1 MDAAD
6 SARGRGVLGRRR
18 AVERMG
24 RLHAPFT
31 RRRFLVQGGKA
42 VLGTSLAGAFLASCG
57 GGDSGRSELSYWS
70 ELEGAEVQSYYRENV
85 EKPFDQANPDIDF
98 QVRFVIDT
106 DRVVRTALQS
116 GEGPDL
122 VPTLG
127 PSFALEYAQANLFL
141 ELDEYAE
148 QYGWQ
153 EKILPWALDLGR
165 SDGKLYS
172 VPTRFETMLLYYNKT
187 LLEEK
192 GWTVPTN
199 RDEVEALAEEAKG
212 QGIIPFAAGNAE
224 YRTSTE
230 WFVTMFWNHFSGPE
244 ALYQGLTGEIPW
256 TDPVFVDAIELLN
269 QYFQNGWF
277 GGSVE
282 RFFSTAPAEWYSQL
296 GDGRAAM
303 DMDGFWVT
311 SELPNYFGE
320 KAGNEN
326 EWDWSPLPSL
336 SSEVPTPIFE
346 LAIGAT
352 LSISRSS
359 EYPDAASKYIDWYF
373 SDTDRVVKRMAD
385 VPAWFNLAVPI
396 KASDF
401 PSGIDERIK
410 RIMLSLN
417 EATGRGNFGYATW
430 TFWPP
435 ESDVFIIEEL
445 GSVLIGKMTPAEYCA
460 ELDRIFRQEL
470 EEGEVPPVIRPGT
483 G

>member
-6 SARGRGVLGRRR
+6 SGNRRD
-18 AVERMG
+18 ALERRVVAEGMG
-24 RLHAPFT
+24 DVHKPVT

-57 GGDSGRSELSYWS
+57 SERSQRSELSYWS
-70 ELEGAEVQSYYRENV
+70 ELEGAEVQRYYRENV
-85 EKPFDQANPDIDF
+85 ERPFDQANQDIDF

-106 DRVVRTALQS
+106 DRIVRTALQS

-148 QYGWQ
+148 QYGWKD
-153 EKILPWALDLGR
+153 KILPWALDLGR
-165 SDGKLYS
+165 SEGKLYS
-172 VPTRFETMLLYYNKT
+172 VPTRFETMLLFFNKS
-187 LLEEK
+187 LFEEK
-192 GWTVPTN
+192 GWNTPTD
-199 RDEVEALAEEAKG
+199 REEVEALAEEASG

-230 WFVTMFWNHFSGPE
+230 WFVTMFWNHFSGPD
-244 ALYQGLTGEIPW
+244 ALYQALTGEIHW
-256 TDPVFVDAIELLN
+256 TDPVFVDAIDLLN
-269 QYFQNGWF
+269 RYFQRGWF

-311 SELPNYFGE
+311 SELDNYFGE
-320 KAGNEN
+320 KAGNDN

-336 SSEVPTPIFE
+336 SSEVPRPIFE

-352 LSISRSS
+352 LSINRNS
-359 EYPDAASKYIDWYF
+359 EYPDAAAEYIDWYF
-373 SDTDRVVKRMAD
+373 SDTDRVVRRMAD
-385 VPAWFNLAVPI
+385 IPAWFNVAVPI
-396 KASDF
+396 EESDF

-417 EATGRGNFGYATW
+417 EATARGNFGYATW

-460 ELDRIFRQEL
+460 ELDRIFQQER
-470 EEGEVPPVIRPGT
+470 EEGEVPPIIRPGT